1 MKMRLS
7 QIRGM
12 EPDTA
17 KSLRTVGIK
26 DSEKVLTEFRTPQAR
41 KEWAVKLG
49 MDDKALLELA
59 NRADLARV
67 KGIGRVYANLLENCG
82 VDTVAELAQRN
93 PANLY
98 EKLVANAAES
108 GVQRAPRKEDV
119 ADWIAQAKQLGRGI
133 EY

>member
-1 MKMRLS
+1 MKMRVS
-7 QIRGM
+7 QIRGIM
-12 EPDTA
+12 PDTA
-17 KSLRTVGIK
+17 RSLRTVGIN
-26 DSEKVLTEFRTPQAR
+26 DSDKVLTEFRTPQAR
-41 KEWAVKLG
+41 KEWAGKLG

-93 PANLY
+93 PDNLY
-98 EKLVANAAES
+98 QKLVDNAAES

>member
-1 MKMRLS
+1 MKMRVS
-7 QIRGM
+7 QIRGIS
-12 EPDTA
+12 PDTA

-26 DSEKVLTEFRTPQAR
+26 DSEKVITEFRTPAAR
-41 KEWAVKLG
+41 KEWAGKLN
-49 MDDKALLELA
+49 MDHSALLELA

-93 PANLY
+93 PDNLY

-108 GVQRAPRKEDV
+108 DVKRAPRKEDV
-119 ADWIAQAKQLGRGI
+119 ADWVAQAKQLGRGI